1 MNKLIITVYL
11 IIFLIFTGI
20 NNPAFANNSEILSR
34 IETDFYGFDYSK
46 DTTQNRINRLEKT
59 VYGQSKSGDINKRI
73 KKLSK
78 DVSADVIGQEITPVK
93 DTFLAEESAAE
104 DSSVNYPIVDE
115 IEQKLF
121 NTIYR
126 NRDLHTRIVT
136 IEKKLFGKIY
146 DVEDYSTRMDRIKAK
161 VMPEAIALNSDEY
174 EIFDYTDNN
183 YNEIYNYDDID
194 PLPKKRKGLPF
205 GQKNYTRQYS
215 NYGNSSSLFRN
226 SRYSENIP
234 DNTQLE
240 DELAQ
245 MEYDIFGTEFS
256 NESTQNRIKRLNS
269 VNKAKKSSK
278 KYDSQKF
285 SQHVSTAME
294 IGAMILMVL
303 AMIL

>member
-1 MNKLIITVYL
+1 MNKLVITIYL
-11 IIFLIFTGI
+11 ITFLILTGS
-20 NNPAFANNSEILSR
+20 NNPTLADNSEILSK
-34 IETDFYGFDYSK
+34 IEIDFYGFDYLK
-46 DTTQNRINRLEKT
+46 DTTLNRINRLEKT
-59 VYGQSKSGDINKRI
+59 VYGQSKNGDINKRI

-78 DVSADVIGQEITPVK
+78 DVSADVIGQEIPPVK
-93 DTFLAEESAAE
+93 DTFLAEENAEE
-104 DSSVNYPIVDE
+104 DSSVSYPIVDE

-121 NTIYR
+121 NTTYK

-161 VMPEAIALNSDEY
+161 VMPEAVAYNRDKY

-194 PLPKKRKGLPF
+194 ALPRKKKGLPF
-205 GQKNYTRQYS
+205 GQKNYTRQYA
-215 NYGNSSSLFRN
+215 NYGNDSSLFRN

-240 DELAQ
+240 EELAQ
-245 MEYDIFGTEFS
+245 IEYDIFGTEFS
-256 NESTQNRIKRLNS
+256 NESTQSRIKRLNS